1 MRWGAH
7 ACGKNNFFSLFTF
20 RRTTKFAKIEIIFCR
35 CNMNTP
41 QKQKIYR
48 EQTYN
53 LTNQSMSNKQTND
66 IQRSVEEMTGVVN
79 SELGAVK
86 NNVTKVLQVMRRW
99 RKNFNFGNTKLNQ
112 QNMWNKYK
120 NTNTV
125 PVNELHKFFEQT
137 KLPNLEHMFKNMF
150 SGRGG
155 YDIGSSLFQFR
166 DLYYVLYEKHNHS
179 NGVRIF
185 VGEFDG
191 DWVKDQYNELLINF
205 IFDCVFSHRF
215 NNGKSPFDHFDKSYN
230 PLSLNKFKNKWLNDF
245 DVTEFAY
252 VAGLIIFILGE
263 PQFRLYEAQQNRT
276 LYTPANGPAFL
287 RNDPYAVVHQETVVT
302 TKPNSTIA
310 ETWDDEDETLQD
322 VNRGAA
328 EEPALIHY
336 GWDDEDEDEE
346 PEMVPQ
352 EPKPEPTPKPKAN
365 PEKRKR
371 KSKRPGKK
379 EREFGGLPQGDLPDL
394 PPGTVL
400 GPSRPGST

>member
-1 MRWGAH
+1 
-7 ACGKNNFFSLFTF
+7 
-20 RRTTKFAKIEIIFCR
+20 
-35 CNMNTP
+35 MNTP
-41 QKQKIYR
+41 QKQNIYR

-53 LTNQSMSNKQTND
+53 LSKQSMSNKQTND
-66 IQRSVEEMTGVVN
+66 IQRSVEMMSGVVN
-79 SELGAVK
+79 SELVAVK

-99 RKNFNFGNTKLNQ
+99 RKNFNFGKTKLHQ

-191 DWVKDQYNELLINF
+191 DWVKDQYNELLISF
-205 IFDCVFSHRF
+205 IFDCVFSHRL
-215 NNGKSPFDHFDKSYN
+215 NNGKSPFEHFDKSYN
-230 PLSLNKFKNKWLNDF
+230 KLSLFKLKTKWMKKREF

-287 RNDPYAVVHQETVVT
+287 RKDPYAVVHQETVVT

-310 ETWDDEDETLQD
+310 ETWNDEDETLQD

-328 EEPALIHY
+328 EEPELIHY
-336 GWDDEDEDEE
+336 GWDDEDEEE
-346 PEMVPQ
+346 LQPTPEPTP
-352 EPKPEPTPKPKAN
+352 EPTPAPTPEPPPEPTPKPTAN
-365 PEKRKR
+365 PDKRKR
-371 KSKRPGKK
+371 KSNRPGKK
-379 EREFGGLPQGDLPDL
+379 ERELAKLPQGDLPDL

-400 GPSRPGST
+400 GP

>member
-1 MRWGAH
+1 
-7 ACGKNNFFSLFTF
+7 
-20 RRTTKFAKIEIIFCR
+20 
-35 CNMNTP
+35 MNTP
-41 QKQKIYR
+41 QKQNINR
-48 EQTYN
+48 EPTYN
-53 LTNQSMSNKQTND
+53 LRNQTMANKQIND
-66 IQRSVEEMTGVVN
+66 IQLSVEMMTGVVN
-79 SELGAVK
+79 SELGTVK
-86 NNVTKVLQVMRRW
+86 NIVTKVLQVMRRW
-99 RKNFNFGNTKLNQ
+99 RKNFNFGKTKLHQ

-191 DWVKDQYNELLINF
+191 DWVKNQYNELLINF

-230 PLSLNKFKNKWLNDF
+230 PLSLNKFKTKWLKDF
-245 DVTEFAY
+245 DVAEFAY

-287 RNDPYAVVHQETVVT
+287 RNDPYAVEHEEPVVT
-302 TKPNSTIA
+302 TIPNVTIDD
-310 ETWDDEDETLQD
+310 TWDDEEEVETTQD

-328 EEPALIHY
+328 EEPELIHY
-336 GWDDEDEDEE
+336 GWDDEDEEE
-346 PEMVPQ
+346 PEIVPQ

-379 EREFGGLPQGDLPDL
+379 ERELAKLPQGDLPDL

>member
-1 MRWGAH
+1 
-7 ACGKNNFFSLFTF
+7 
-20 RRTTKFAKIEIIFCR
+20 
-35 CNMNTP
+35 MNTP
-41 QKQKIYR
+41 QKQNIYR

-53 LTNQSMSNKQTND
+53 LSKQSMSNKQTND
-66 IQRSVEEMTGVVN
+66 IQRSVEMMSGVVN
-79 SELGAVK
+79 SELVAVK
-86 NNVTKVLQVMRRW
+86 NNVTNVLQVMRRW
-99 RKNFNFGNTKLNQ
+99 RKHFNFGNTKLNQ
-112 QNMWNKYK
+112 QNMWNKFK
-120 NTNTV
+120 NTNKV
-125 PVNELHKFFEQT
+125 PVDELHSYFEQA

-150 SGRGG
+150 SGKGG

-166 DLYYVLYEKHNHS
+166 ELYYVLYEKNNHA

-230 PLSLNKFKNKWLNDF
+230 QLSLNKLKTKWMKKREF

-276 LYTPANGPAFL
+276 LYTPANGPAFV

-310 ETWDDEDETLQD
+310 ETWNDEDETLQD

-328 EEPALIHY
+328 EEPELIYY
-336 GWDDEDEDEE
+336 GWDDEDEEE
-346 PEMVPQ
+346 LQPTPEPTPEPTPVPTP
-352 EPKPEPTPKPKAN
+352 EPPPEPTPKPTAN
-365 PEKRKR
+365 PDKRKR

-379 EREFGGLPQGDLPDL
+379 ERELAKLPQGDLPDL